1 MTYKEIELK
10 IYNLKRLGF
19 KIKDAIYLKAIR
31 QRALLERTKFN
42 QINSHLKL

>member
-1 MTYKEIELK
+1 MTYQEIELK

-19 KIKDAIYLKAIR
+19 TIKDAIYLKAIR

-42 QINSHLKL
+42 HLKSN